1 MNRPPRAAYL
11 ITLLGALYFLVPLI
25 ATVEF
30 SLRQGHGRYGLSSYG
45 DVFRDPDFR
54 HYALKSL
61 LLAAETTTA
70 GIALLL
76 PTAFWVHLRLPRLR
90 GVMETLTI
98 LPFVVPPI
106 VLVVGLERQFRDA
119 PAWVTPDRE
128 LVGAYVILAFPYI
141 YRSLDSG
148 LRAVDL
154 RTLVEAS
161 QSLGAPTW
169 KTLLLVIVPNL
180 RAALLSAALL
190 SITLVLGEFT
200 IASLLLDK
208 TFPTYISGVGLQD
221 PFKSTA
227 LTVIAFASTFVGML
241 ALILL
246 TRSRRLPAA
255 TRVGPGGAV

>member
-1 MNRPPRAAYL
+1 MTRPPRIAYL
-11 ITLLGALYFLVPLI
+11 ITVFGTLYFLVPLV

-30 SLRQGHGRYGLSSYG
+30 SLRQGHGRYGFSSYG
-45 DVFRDPDFR
+45 EVFRDPEFR
-54 HYALKSL
+54 RYALKSL
-61 LLAAETTTA
+61 LLAAETTVV

-106 VLVVGLERQFRDA
+106 VLVVGLNEQFRDA

-128 LVGAYVILAFPYI
+128 LVAAYVILAFPYI

-148 LRAVDL
+148 LRAIDL
-154 RTLVEAS
+154 RTMVEAS

-221 PFKSTA
+221 PFESTA
-227 LTVIAFASTFVGML
+227 LTVIAFAFTFVGML
-241 ALILL
+241 GLTLL
-246 TRSRRLPAA
+246 TRSRRTPIRTNAGA
-255 TRVGPGGAV
+255 GGVV